1 MLCITPT
8 IACFQLLL
16 RCCSLCRKAQ
26 IHLQQQLQQHQ
37 LTMAAV
43 NVKQMQACGLA
54 CGTRKLSTDQTC
66 HTARWT

>member
-1 MLCITPT
+1 MLCIAPT
-8 IACFQLLL
+8 IACFQSLL
-16 RCCSLCRKAQ
+16 RCCSPCRKAQ
-26 IHLQQQLQQHQ
+26 RHRQQQQQQ
-37 LTMAAV
+37 LTMAPV